1 MGREETRMNFKVIV
15 CIALPILNVV
25 LGITLNFFEF
35 LSGSPTTLKNLTV
48 TSVYFAFWIISMV
61 IAYETENKALMR
73 FYTVIW
79 ILTLGFAGL
88 TAFINYTDTTADF
101 SWAIPFVALLLPQ
114 WVGIDFIVDSFFA
127 TSIIIMVISLT
138 FLISTTSILRRW
150 KKSYS

>member
-1 MGREETRMNFKVIV
+1 
-15 CIALPILNVV
+15 
-25 LGITLNFFEF
+25 
-35 LSGSPTTLKNLTV
+35 
-48 TSVYFAFWIISMV
+48 MV

-138 FLISTTSILRRW
+138 FLIATTSILRRW